1 MKDRAGKEKRAS
13 SGDNNRRLKFNF
25 VDIKYQERAV
35 LLNRW
40 LFTIAFA
47 LLGLLFLWERLYGGG
62 CGLILLAVYMAPVP
76 IIRRWDKP
84 FANKW
89 LNRLYRLALLAAILA
104 LLFSSMRGYMAAL
117 QV

>member
-1 MKDRAGKEKRAS
+1 MKGRTGKEKKAS
-13 SGDNNRRLKFNF
+13 SGGNDRRLKFNF
-25 VDIKYQERAV
+25 VDIKYQERAI

-62 CGLILLAVYMAPVP
+62 CGLILLAAYMAPVP
-76 IIRRWDKP
+76 VIRRWDKP
-84 FANKW
+84 FDNQW
-89 LNRLYRLALLAAILA
+89 LNRLYRLVLLAAILV

-117 QV
+117 